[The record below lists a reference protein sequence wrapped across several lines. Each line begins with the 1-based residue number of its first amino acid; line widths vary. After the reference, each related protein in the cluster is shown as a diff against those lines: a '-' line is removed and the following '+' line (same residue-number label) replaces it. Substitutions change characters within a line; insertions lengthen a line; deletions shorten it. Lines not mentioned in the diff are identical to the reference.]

1 MYNKKK
7 EDGSVTGTNYN
18 VGGVGGQLRHPHHDT
33 PTVYHIE
40 KDHEASR
47 RKRMRLRFMFWLF
60 MFILLGLLITVG
72 CCMCRSK
79 SEGEG
84 DAAASV
90 TANFD
95 PAQVPEVDG
104 IYSGLYDY

>member
-7 EDGSVTGTNYN
+7 EDSSVTGTHCSDGYN
-18 VGGVGGQLRHPHHDT
+18 NHQHHHT

-40 KDHEASR
+40 KDHKASR

-72 CCMCRSK
+72 CCMCNTK
-79 SEGEG
+79 S
-84 DAAASV
+84 DTDSPAAS
-90 TANFD
+90 TLD
-95 PAQVPEVDG
+95 PTQMPADTDG
-104 IYSGLYDY
+104 IFSGLYDY